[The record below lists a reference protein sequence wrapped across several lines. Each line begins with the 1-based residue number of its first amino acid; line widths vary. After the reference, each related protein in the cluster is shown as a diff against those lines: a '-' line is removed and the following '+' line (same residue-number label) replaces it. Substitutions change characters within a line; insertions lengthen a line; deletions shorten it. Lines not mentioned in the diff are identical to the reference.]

1 MWEYLAQFWDAI
13 TEVGTY
19 TIAWFQSV
27 GNAVAGAIGGMFNWL
42 IHYVN
47 DFFIFLGWTFS
58 IIKELVKTFTLPI
71 SYIFNFLKAFTIS
84 AFSSPQTPDASY
96 TFSSGILGVFQSL
109 PYWNVITAV
118 LGISILIIIGI
129 AIFKLLLKI
138 T

>member
-1 MWEYLAQFWDAI
+1 MWQYLSQFWDAI

-71 SYIFNFLKAFTIS
+71 SYIFNFLKAFTTS

-118 LGISILIIIGI
+118 LGIGILIIIGI